1 MSLVLGT
8 LLLVEIRHG
17 QGNHHHWYLRIYSIM
32 VPPRV
37 QNFVMLIAIEMHNS
51 FEKQNSTHRDAI
63 CSRTLSGHIPSLQ
76 NTVPFDSR
84 RVDMCLRKKRAEFT
98 NSST

>member
-1 MSLVLGT
+1 MV
-8 LLLVEIRHG
+8 
-17 QGNHHHWYLRIYSIM
+17 

-37 QNFVMLIAIEMHNS
+37 QNFTTLIAMEMHNS
-51 FEKQNSTHRDAI
+51 FEKQDSSHRDAI

-76 NTVPFDSR
+76 NTVPFDSK
-84 RVDMCLRKKRAEFT
+84 RVDMCLRKKRAEVT